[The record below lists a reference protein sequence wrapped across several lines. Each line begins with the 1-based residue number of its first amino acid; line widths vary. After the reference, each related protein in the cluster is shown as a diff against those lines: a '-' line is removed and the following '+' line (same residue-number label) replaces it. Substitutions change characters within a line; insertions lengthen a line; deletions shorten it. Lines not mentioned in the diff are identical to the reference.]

1 MGQDTVDVQLRLL
14 LSRHAPMR
22 AKEIAK
28 ALLQHGLQADTTEV
42 NRRLYQM
49 QKCGQAFSTPITHGR
64 LRGTLSPN
72 RVGRRRRPQDDP
84 LRTVELKICL

>member
-28 ALLQHGLQADTTEV
+28 SLLQQGLQADTTEV
-42 NRRLYQM
+42 NRRLYQL
-49 QKCGQAFSTPITHGR
+49 QKCGHAIQHPDYTWTLAGNPQPQPGRQAAPAIGSSSPHS
-64 LRGTLSPN
+64 GT
-72 RVGRRRRPQDDP
+72 
-84 LRTVELKICL
+84 